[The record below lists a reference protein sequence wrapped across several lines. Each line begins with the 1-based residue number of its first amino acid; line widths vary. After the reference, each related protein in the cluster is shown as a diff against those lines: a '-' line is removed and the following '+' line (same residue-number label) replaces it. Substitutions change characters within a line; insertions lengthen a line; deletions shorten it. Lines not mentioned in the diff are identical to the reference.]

1 MQKRGRRRQGLFI
14 GASQARIADYAI
26 DEGQEETSR
35 FQTILNKIWN
45 VIVID
50 ESRIISFRNKKKE
63 KWDVLMI
70 ILAMI
75 NSFFIPLEMNFDF
88 PVLFHSIIYIIFD
101 NLIDFMFLA
110 DLIL

>member
-1 MQKRGRRRQGLFI
+1 M
-14 GASQARIADYAI
+14 
-26 DEGQEETSR
+26 DEDHEEISR
-35 FQTILNKIWN
+35 FQTILNAIWN
-45 VIVID
+45 VIIID

-63 KWDVLMI
+63 KWDVFMI

-88 PVLFHSIIYIIFD
+88 PVLFHAIIYIIFD
-101 NLIDFMFLA
+101 NLIDVMFLA